1 MNITIQQNNLLLNI
15 YAVMVYQSC
24 SILWFDLYD
33 LTFDVAAHASV
44 SDFFFVESQS
54 IKRVHHK
61 SSYIIMIV

>member
-44 SDFFFVESQS
+44 SDFFLWNHNPLKEYTTNLV
-54 IKRVHHK
+54 IL
-61 SSYIIMIV
+61 